1 MEQDDEEVEEMIELS
16 VEQIAA
22 IYFAAGIV
30 CSVIIL
36 KATKS
41 YTWFKTRVGRL
52 HKRMDDMVGK
62 VPEALRPTYESAE
75 ELVAAADA
83 AMEDDQIDADEVAV
97 IVNKAGKAV
106 SSLVK
111 LVRGAKG

>member
-1 MEQDDEEVEEMIELS
+1 MVELSMEQV
-16 VEQIAA
+16 AA

-30 CSVIIL
+30 CSVLIV

-41 YTWFKTRVGRL
+41 YIWFKTRVGRL
-52 HKRMDDMVGK
+52 HKRMDDMAGK

-83 AMEDDQIDADEVAV
+83 AMEDDRIDADEVAV

-106 SSLVK
+106 ASLAKLVK
-111 LVRGAKG
+111 A